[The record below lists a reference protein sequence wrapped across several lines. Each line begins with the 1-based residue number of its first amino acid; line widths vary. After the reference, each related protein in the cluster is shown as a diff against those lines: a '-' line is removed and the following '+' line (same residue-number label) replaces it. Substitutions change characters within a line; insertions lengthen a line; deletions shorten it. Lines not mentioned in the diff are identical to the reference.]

1 MKSNP
6 NLYDDY
12 DDLKKWKTFIQPSIQ
27 EADLYSKEFKHIDLS
42 GSYFLDIG
50 FGSGGLLGWA
60 RQQGAIVSG
69 VEIQE
74 KLVKEARKAGIEVY
88 KELKEVPSE
97 RYDIVTGFDL
107 LEHLPLNEI
116 SLFLDE
122 IMRITKPSG
131 EVLFRFPNCQSSAGL
146 INQFGDHTHVT
157 MLSGPIVLHLM
168 KNAGFID
175 ISYQEARVMS
185 SINLLNRVA
194 RILMKPLALL
204 FTYTYRIA
212 ISDRNT
218 PLSKNVILQARKPQQ
233 E

>member
-6 NLYDDY
+6 NLYNDY
-12 DDLKKWKTFIQPSIQ
+12 DDLKGWNTLFEPSIQ
-27 EADLYSKEFKHIDLS
+27 EAHLYSKEFKHINFS

-60 RQQGAIVSG
+60 TKQGAIVSG
-69 VEIQE
+69 VELQE
-74 KLVKEARKAGIEVY
+74 KLIKEARKEGIEVY
-88 KELKEVPSE
+88 KELKEVPSQ

-116 SLFLDE
+116 PLFLDE

-157 MLSGPIVLHLM
+157 MLSGPIVLNLM
-168 KNAGFID
+168 KNVGFVG
-175 ISYQEARVMS
+175 ISYQEAKVMS
-185 SINLLNRVA
+185 SIKFLNRVA
-194 RILMKPLALL
+194 RVLMKPLTLL
-204 FTYTYRIA
+204 FTYTYRVT
-212 ISDRNT
+212 ISDSNT
-218 PLSKNVILQARKPQQ
+218 PLSKNVILQAKKSQQ
-233 E
+233 K